1 MPVTDGL
8 AWVFDDLQPVVATA
22 VVGDVATEIHN
33 PDVVVAT
40 ETIVIHHHDLQ
51 HQVFGVETGNQEL
64 KRLVENWDKRVLL
77 NLRFPLAESL
87 ALVYE
92 IHLHVGVWREREGD
106 REEKGG
112 RGEREEGR
120 GERGRERRGEE
131 GRDRER
137 GGGEKESWGE
147 RERERERGGERT
159 LIDGT
164 AVSTYI

>member
-8 AWVFDDLQPVVATA
+8 ARVVDDLQPVVATA

-77 NLRFPLAESL
+77 NLRFPLTESL

-92 IHLHVGVWREREGD
+92 IHLHVGVWRERGG
-106 REEKGG
+106 EEKGG
-112 RGEREEGR
+112 GVGGGGGEGERGERREEKKRVGERER
-120 GERGRERRGEE
+120 GEEGRERRG
-131 GRDRER
+131 GGGGG
-137 GGGEKESWGE
+137 GGGE
-147 RERERERGGERT
+147 REP
-159 LIDGT
+159 L
-164 AVSTYI
+164 